1 MMSTQMLLK
10 NDEQAVFALRQLYR
24 QYGYAPYKM
33 NRFEEYDLYVQ
44 NKDFLISDQVITFS
58 DRNGRLLALKP
69 DVTLSI
75 IKNAPDTPGVVE
87 KVYYNENVYRVD
99 KGTHMFKEIL
109 QTGLECVGDLST
121 CEVAEVVLLAAK
133 SLSLMNEA
141 FVLDISHMGLIH
153 AALEQSG
160 LSETGKSCVMTCLRQ
175 KNTHELQ
182 RICNDGGCSEEC
194 TQKLTALIRCTGAPS
209 KVLTEVREWLR
220 SENEVKALEELTQLC
235 GILDAQGF
243 GDTVRIDFSVG
254 SDMKYY
260 SGVVFKGYLA
270 GLPSG
275 VLSGGQYDKLLRK
288 MGRSSSAIG
297 FAIYLDMLERL
308 QQPSSG
314 FDIDTVLLY
323 EASADPRQVMLIS
336 EELRKTGS
344 VLAATELPQGRTW
357 QRLFRLERGEAVLIE
372 DNG

>member
-1 MMSTQMLLK
+1 MNLK
-10 NDEQAVFALRQLYR
+10 SDEQAVFALRQLYR

-44 NKDFLISDQVITFS
+44 NKDFLLSDQIITFS

-75 IKNAPDTPGVVE
+75 IKNAPDKAGLVE

-109 QTGLECVGDLST
+109 QTGLECVGDLT
-121 CEVAEVVLLAAK
+121 GCEVAEVVLLAAK
-133 SLSLMNEA
+133 SLALMSDG
-141 FVLDISHMGLIH
+141 FVLDISHMGLIQ
-153 AALEQSG
+153 AVLEQSG
-160 LSETGKSCVMTCLRQ
+160 LSESGKAKVMTCLRQ
-175 KNTHELQ
+175 KNVHELQ
-182 RICNDGGCSEEC
+182 SVCSEEGC
-194 TQKLTALIRCTGAPS
+194 TDICMQKLTALIRCAGAPS
-209 KVLTEVREWLR
+209 KVLPEIKELLN
-220 SENEVKALEELTQLC
+220 SENEAKALEALLC
-235 GILDAQGF
+235 LCEILDAQGF
-243 GDTVRIDFSVG
+243 GNTVRIDFSVG

-275 VLSGGQYDKLLRK
+275 ILSGGQYDKLLRK

-314 FDIDTVLLY
+314 FDIDNVLLY
-323 EASADPRQVMLIS
+323 EAFADPQQVMLAS
-336 EELRKTGS
+336 EALRKTGS
-344 VLAATELPQGRTW
+344 VLAAIELPQGRTW
-357 QRLFRLERGEAVLIE
+357 QRLYRLERGEAVLIE